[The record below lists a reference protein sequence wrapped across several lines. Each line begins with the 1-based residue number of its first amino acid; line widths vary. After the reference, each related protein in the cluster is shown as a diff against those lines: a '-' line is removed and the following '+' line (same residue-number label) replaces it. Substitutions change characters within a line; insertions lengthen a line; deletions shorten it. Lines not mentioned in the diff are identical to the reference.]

1 MVDER
6 VVIVTGGGKGIG
18 LACARRFS
26 RDGALVVIAD
36 RDETVG
42 AEAAR
47 ELGADANEALFIR
60 CDVSDRLHVRNLMA
74 ETLTAFGRVDVLINN
89 AGIVAPGDI
98 FDLAEEEFDRLLAT
112 NLRGAF
118 LVGQAVARQFRDQI
132 ETEGTR
138 LDEVRRRYAVVN
150 MSSVNSVTAI
160 ANHLAYAVS
169 KGGLNQLTRAMALA
183 LAPLG
188 VRVNA
193 VAPGSVNT
201 DVLRLVVDDPA
212 RMKALLSRTP
222 LGRVADTDEVA
233 SVAAFLASPD
243 ASYMTGE
250 IVFVDGGRMA
260 LNMTV

>member
-1 MVDER
+1 MVDAR

-26 RDGALVVIAD
+26 RDGAYVVIAD
-36 RDETVG
+36 RDEAAG
-42 AEAAR
+42 DEAAR
-47 ELGADANEALFIR
+47 ELGSDANEALFVR
-60 CDVSDRLHVRNLMA
+60 CDVSDRLDVRNLIA
-74 ETLTAFGRVDVLINN
+74 ETLTAYGRVDVLVNN
-89 AGIVAPGDI
+89 AGVVAAGDI
-98 FDLAEEEFDRLLAT
+98 FDLGEDDFDRVMAT

-118 LVGQAVARQFRDQI
+118 LMAQAVARQMRDQI
-132 ETEGTR
+132 VAENAR
-138 LDEVRRRYAVVN
+138 LDDVRRRYSIVN

-160 ANHLAYAVS
+160 AEHLAYNVS

-201 DVLRLVVDDPA
+201 DVLRLVVNDPA

-222 LGRVADTDEVA
+222 LGRVADTDEIA
-233 SVAAFLASPD
+233 SVAAFLASAD

-250 IVFVDGGRMA
+250 ILFVDGGRMA
-260 LNMTV
+260 LNMVM